1 MVAIAVGRWARGLA
15 ALILAILLGAG
26 PAQPAGPVK
35 VGGSLAL
42 TGGGAGV
49 GKQYLLALQIW
60 RDDVNAKGGLLGR
73 PVELVYYDDQS
84 SPSLVPGIYTKLIE
98 VDKVDLL
105 IGPYATN
112 MVASALPVVMQSG
125 KLVIGLTAIA
135 VNSEFHYPKYFAMVS
150 SGPEPKLAYSIDM
163 FELAAKQQPRPRTV
177 ALVGADAEFGRN
189 AIEGARA
196 SARLTGMRIVFDRS
210 YPPATTD
217 FAPILRAIQAAKP
230 DMVYAA
236 AYPPDTVG
244 LVRAANEVGLDTKI
258 FGGTLIGLTVT
269 AIKMQ
274 LGPLANGMLNVN
286 SFLPIPA
293 IMTPESQALLDR
305 YATLAPAQGVDPL
318 GYSFPPFG
326 YAAGQIVAEAVR
338 ATGTLD
344 QDRLA
349 QYIRGHAFR
358 TVAGEIAF
366 GADGEWQRKR
376 MLVSQFQHVAG
387 NGLDQFKGRPHEVV
401 VAPPEYKTGDL
412 IYPYARA
419 RE

>member
-1 MVAIAVGRWARGLA
+1 
-15 ALILAILLGAG
+15 
-26 PAQPAGPVK
+26 
-35 VGGSLAL
+35 
-42 TGGGAGV
+42 
-49 GKQYLLALQIW
+49 
-60 RDDVNAKGGLLGR
+60 
-73 PVELVYYDDQS
+73 
-84 SPSLVPGIYTKLIE
+84 
-98 VDKVDLL
+98 
-105 IGPYATN
+105 
-112 MVASALPVVMQSG
+112 
-125 KLVIGLTAIA
+125 
-135 VNSEFHYPKYFAMVS
+135 
-150 SGPEPKLAYSIDM
+150 
-163 FELAAKQQPRPRTV
+163 
-177 ALVGADAEFGRN
+177 
-189 AIEGARA
+189 
-196 SARLTGMRIVFDRS
+196 
-210 YPPATTD
+210 
-217 FAPILRAIQAAKP
+217 
-230 DMVYAA
+230 
-236 AYPPDTVG
+236 
-244 LVRAANEVGLDTKI
+244 
-258 FGGTLIGLTVT
+258 
-269 AIKMQ
+269 MQ

-366 GADGEWQRKR
+366 GADGEWRRKR